1 MSISVSSDN
10 SHVFERLYTQ
20 AFKIFMAEVCLKDE
34 QLDELKK
41 MTGDFIDKQ
50 TGKTFYELGKLI
62 IEINLDTDNNT
73 IDLDKF
79 KFAKHKFM
87 KSQGFQRSIMEYYQK
102 KNYVAVV
109 KPSSPQ
115 SMIAKIILYYKPEKP
130 TYLSTLISDV
140 NENEL
145 TINTDNLKKTN
156 IFTLDDVETDI
167 GSDCEKLTDFESDT
181 E

>member
-1 MSISVSSDN
+1 MNMSISLDN

-20 AFKIFMAEVCLKDE
+20 AFKLFLSEVCLKDE

-73 IDLDKF
+73 IDLEKF

-87 KSQGFQRSIMEYYQK
+87 KSLGFQRSIMDYYQK
-102 KNYVAVV
+102 KKYVAVI

-130 TYLSTLISDV
+130 TFLSTLISSV

-145 TINTDNLKKTN
+145 TINTDDLNKSNTYT
-156 IFTLDDVETDI
+156 FDDVDTHI
-167 GSDCEKLTDFESDT
+167 GSDVEQLTEFDSDT
-181 E
+181 D